1 MIENPKPWYREPWP
15 WLLMLAPLAA
25 VLMGVV
31 MVVLAGRSNDGL
43 VADDY
48 YKQGLAINQTLDR
61 ERRAATLHVS
71 GVLDFS
77 ADRTRVRL
85 QLGQDGDSPPAL
97 LLTLVH
103 PTRAGLDQRVPLTR
117 MASGVFA
124 GELRAPVAGRWNLTV
139 EDDDRRWR
147 VSGAWH
153 TADDRVLL
161 RSGDEGAKR

>member
-1 MIENPKPWYREPWP
+1 MTRTSKPWYREPWP

-31 MVVLAGRSNDGL
+31 MVVLAGRSHDGL

-61 ERRAATLHVS
+61 ERRGAALHVS
-71 GVLDFS
+71 GRLEFS
-77 ADRTRVRL
+77 TDRTRVRL
-85 QLGQDGDSPPAL
+85 HLGQDGDPPPAL

-103 PTRAGLDQRVPLTR
+103 PTRAGLDQRVPLIRT
-117 MASGVFA
+117 ATGDYA
-124 GELRAPVAGRWNLTV
+124 GELLAPVAGRWLLTL

-147 VSGAWH
+147 VSGAWR
-153 TADDRVLL
+153 TVEDRISL
-161 RSGDEGAKR
+161 RPVGGEGKR